1 MKKVW
6 KKRAVVA
13 TVLVFVCAAVYLN
26 WRYTGGVED
35 TSKILGQSTLVST
48 GEETEQE
55 TGQEAGQETAAPVS
69 ENDYFATARL
79 SRKQARDNAISML
92 KEAEV
97 DENAAEDVLNE
108 ASETLQVLASY
119 TVAESQIESLV
130 TAKGYA
136 DCVAFMGADSISVV
150 VSDPDGLDSADVARI
165 KDIVVNETDYTPQQ
179 IKIMEAN

>member
-1 MKKVW
+1 MKQVW

-13 TVLVFVCAAVYLN
+13 TVLIFVCAAVYLN
-26 WRYTGGVED
+26 WRYAGGVED
-35 TSKILGQSTLVST
+35 TSKVLGQSTLVS
-48 GEETEQE
+48 
-55 TGQEAGQETAAPVS
+55 GQEEQATEKTAAEQTAD

-97 DENAAEDVLNE
+97 DENATEDVLNE
-108 ASETLQVLASY
+108 ASESLQVLAAY
-119 TVAESQIESLV
+119 TVAEAQIESLV

-136 DCVAFMGADSISVV
+136 DCVAFMGEDSISVV
-150 VSDPDGLDSADVARI
+150 VSDADGLDTTDVARI

-179 IKIMEAN
+179 IKIMEATA